1 MRPTRVKA
9 IQSSGRIAKHGTGM
23 ENPFL
28 LAIALL
34 ESRGIAKP
42 WLSNA
47 RDHKADSQ
55 MGVEKPINW
64 RLLFDGSAQAAGR
77 QDRLCCAN
85 GEHRPAPELKR
96 VTGNLACKSVSSRIV
111 CGRES

>member
-1 MRPTRVKA
+1 M
-9 IQSSGRIAKHGTGM
+9 AKHGTGM

-28 LAIALL
+28 LAVALL
-34 ESRGIAKP
+34 ESRAIAKP
-42 WLSNA
+42 LLSSA

-55 MGVEKPINW
+55 TGVEKPIDW
-64 RLLFDGSAQAAGR
+64 RLLFAGSAQAAGR
-77 QDRLCCAN
+77 QDRLSRAN

-96 VTGNLACKSVSSRIV
+96 VTDQLACKSVSRIV

>member
-9 IQSSGRIAKHGTGM
+9 IQSSGRMAKHGTGM

-28 LAIALL
+28 LAVALL

-64 RLLFDGSAQAAGR
+64 RLLLDVSAQAAGR
-77 QDRLCCAN
+77 QDRLSCAN
-85 GEHRPAPELKR
+85 GEHMPAPELKP
-96 VTGNLACKSVSSRIV
+96 VTDHLAYKSVSSRIV

>member
-1 MRPTRVKA
+1 
-9 IQSSGRIAKHGTGM
+9 M

-28 LAIALL
+28 LAVALL
-34 ESRGIAKP
+34 ESRAIAKP
-42 WLSNA
+42 WLLSA

-64 RLLFDGSAQAAGR
+64 RLLLNGSAQPAGR
-77 QDRLCCAN
+77 QDRLSCAN
-85 GEHRPAPELKR
+85 GEHMPAPELKR
-96 VTGNLACKSVSSRIV
+96 VTGHLACKSVSSRIL

>member
-1 MRPTRVKA
+1 M
-9 IQSSGRIAKHGTGM
+9 AKHGMGM

-28 LAIALL
+28 LAVALL
-34 ESRGIAKP
+34 ESRAIAKP
-42 WLSNA
+42 LLSSV

-64 RLLFDGSAQAAGR
+64 RLLFDGSAQATLR
-77 QDRLCCAN
+77 QDRLSCAN
-85 GEHRPAPELKR
+85 TEHMPAPELKR
-96 VTGNLACKSVSSRIV
+96 VTGNLACKSVFSRIV